1 MDWLPYLG
9 TLPLGRKKA
18 HSSNDVLRSTSM
30 AANLKVKLLQHLAK
44 KNANK
49 GFTLV
54 ELLVVV
60 VIIGILAAIALPS
73 FLSQTAKAKQG
84 EARSTL
90 GSWAKAQK
98 AFRTEHN
105 AFSPDWASLS
115 LGLETQT
122 KNYDY
127 EQAGGGSATSV
138 DGHATSR
145 SADLKGYAARVI
157 AVTNK
162 VITVQTASG
171 NLTETVV
178 DMPDGL
184 CEAIN
189 PGTQKVGAPTVGLD
203 AKGNA
208 EVTCAAGSVNFRTGK
223 NKEAQKE

>member
-1 MDWLPYLG
+1 
-9 TLPLGRKKA
+9 
-18 HSSNDVLRSTSM
+18 M

-44 KNANK
+44 KNDSK

-73 FLSQTAKAKQG
+73 FLAQTAKAKQS

-98 AFRTEHN
+98 AFRTDNN
-105 AFSPDWASLS
+105 AFSTDWASLS

-127 EQAGGGSATSV
+127 EQTGGGAALNV
-138 DGHATSR
+138 DGFGTSR
-145 SADLKGYAARVI
+145 SQDLKGYAARVVV
-157 AVTNK
+157 VTNK
-162 VITVQTASG
+162 IITIETANG
-171 NLTETVV
+171 DITEVAV

-184 CEAIN
+184 CEAIY
-189 PGTQKVGAPTVGLD
+189 PGTDKLD
-203 AKGNA
+203 APDVSLTEDGDVQVVCA
-208 EVTCAAGSVNFRTGK
+208 EGSVNFRTGT
-223 NKEAQKE
+223 

>member
-1 MDWLPYLG
+1 
-9 TLPLGRKKA
+9 
-18 HSSNDVLRSTSM
+18 M

-44 KNANK
+44 KNANQ

-73 FLSQTAKAKQG
+73 FLAQTAKAKQS

-105 AFSPDWASLS
+105 AFSPDWESLS

-127 EQAGGGSATSV
+127 EQVGGGSGTSV

-145 SADLKGYAARVI
+145 SADLKGYAAQVV
-157 AVTNK
+157 AVTNR
-162 VITVQTASG
+162 VITVQTATG
-171 NLTETVV
+171 DLTEMVV

-189 PGTQKVGAPTVGLD
+189 PGTEKVDAPTVSVNEEG
-203 AKGNA
+203 KVEVECA
-208 EVTCAAGSVNFRTGK
+208 EGSLNFRTGT
-223 NKEAQKE
+223 

>member
-1 MDWLPYLG
+1 
-9 TLPLGRKKA
+9 
-18 HSSNDVLRSTSM
+18 M

-73 FLSQTAKAKQG
+73 FLAQTAKAKQS

-98 AFRTEHN
+98 AFRTEHS
-105 AFSPDWASLS
+105 AFSSSWEDLS
-115 LGLETQT
+115 LGIGTQS

-127 EQAGGGSATSV
+127 SQANGGSASNV
-138 DGHATSR
+138 DGFATSR
-145 SADLKGYAARVI
+145 AQDLKSYSAQVI
-157 AVTNK
+157 VVTDK
-162 VITVQTASG
+162 VITITTASG
-171 NLTETVV
+171 NATEVAV

-184 CEAIN
+184 CEAAN
-189 PGTQKVGAPTVGLD
+189 PGPNQINAPTVGTD
-203 AKGNA
+203 ASVDCGGNIN
-208 EVTCAAGSVNFRTGK
+208 VRTGT
-223 NKEAQKE
+223 

>member
-1 MDWLPYLG
+1 
-9 TLPLGRKKA
+9 
-18 HSSNDVLRSTSM
+18 M

-44 KNANK
+44 KNDSK

-73 FLSQTAKAKQG
+73 FLSQTAKAKQS

-98 AFRTEHN
+98 AFRTDNN
-105 AFSPDWASLS
+105 AFSTDWASLS

-127 EQAGGGSATSV
+127 AQTGGGSALNV
-138 DGHATSR
+138 DGFATSR
-145 SADLKGYAARVI
+145 SQDLKGYAAQVVV
-157 AVTNK
+157 VTNK
-162 VITVQTASG
+162 TITIQTASG
-171 NLTETVV
+171 TLTEIAV

-189 PGTQKVGAPTVGLD
+189 PGTTKLGAPTVSLN
-203 AKGNA
+203 AKG
-208 EVTCAAGSVNFRTGK
+208 EVDVACATGSLNFRTGK
-223 NKEAQKE
+223 

>member
-1 MDWLPYLG
+1 M
-9 TLPLGRKKA
+9 
-18 HSSNDVLRSTSM
+18 SM

-44 KNANK
+44 KNANQ

-73 FLSQTAKAKQG
+73 FLAQTAKAKQG
-84 EARSTL
+84 EARTYL
-90 GSWAKAQK
+90 GAWAKAQK
-98 AFRTEHN
+98 SFRTEHN
-105 AFSPDWASLS
+105 AFSLDWQSLS

-127 EQAGGGSATSV
+127 EQAGGGSGTSV

-157 AVTNK
+157 ATNK
-162 VITVQTASG
+162 VITIQTVKG
-171 NLTETVV
+171 DLTERAL

-189 PGTQKVGAPTVGLD
+189 PGTAKVGAPTVSLD
-203 AKGNA
+203 AKG
-208 EVTCAAGSVNFRTGK
+208 EVEVACAAGSLTSGLVKIHSSDCALFL
-223 NKEAQKE
+223 A

>member
-1 MDWLPYLG
+1 
-9 TLPLGRKKA
+9 
-18 HSSNDVLRSTSM
+18 M

-44 KNANK
+44 KNANE

-73 FLSQTAKAKQG
+73 FLAQTAKAKQS

-98 AFRTEHN
+98 AFRTDHN
-105 AFSPDWASLS
+105 AFSTDWASLS

-127 EQAGGGSATSV
+127 EQDGGGSALNV
-138 DGHATSR
+138 DGFATSR
-145 SADLKGYAARVI
+145 SADLKGYAAQVVV
-157 AVTNK
+157 VTDK
-162 VITVQTASG
+162 VITIQTAKG
-171 NLTETVV
+171 DLTETAV

-189 PGTQKVGAPTVGLD
+189 PGTEQVGAPTV
-203 AKGNA
+203 
-208 EVTCAAGSVNFRTGK
+208 SVNEEGKVVVSCVEGSINVRTGT
-223 NKEAQKE
+223 